1 MPRISAFYGV
11 EIYMY
16 FRDHAPPHFHAIY
29 GELEAAVSIQTGD
42 VIEGQLPKTAKKLVT
57 KWARLYLPELMT
69 DWELAREE
77 QPLNWIPPLD

>member
-29 GELEAAVSIQTGD
+29 GEREAAVEIQSGD
-42 VIEGQLPKTAKKLVT
+42 VMEGELPMTASKLV
-57 KWARLYLPELMT
+57 KRWARQRAKELMI
-69 DWELAREE
+69 DWDLAQLE

>member
-29 GELEAAVSIQTGD
+29 GEHEASVAIQSGD
-42 VIEGQLPKTAKKLVT
+42 LIEGVLPKTATKLVT
-57 KWARLYLPELMT
+57 KWAGQHLAELMV
-69 DWELAREE
+69 DWDLARQE

>member
-16 FRDHAPPHFHAIY
+16 FRDHSPPHFHAIY
-29 GELEAAVSIQTGD
+29 GEREAAISIQTGD
-42 VIEGQLPKTAKKLVT
+42 VIEGQLPKTATKLAI
-57 KWARLYLPELMT
+57 KWARQHLEELMV
-69 DWELAREE
+69 DWELARQE

>member
-1 MPRISAFYGV
+1 MPRISVFYGV

-29 GELEAAVSIQTGD
+29 GEHEASVAIQSGD
-42 VIEGQLPKTAKKLVT
+42 VIEGALPKTATKLVT
-57 KWARLYLPELMT
+57 KWAGQRLAELMV
-69 DWELAREE
+69 DWDLARQE